1 MATRQI
7 RRSSECAKLA
17 FYRCES
23 VARSQTISDA
33 DSRALV
39 AQILSS
45 YLSNN
50 TVSPA
55 DLPSLIDTVKKAF
68 DGGPT
73 AQVSMLK
80 PRIIELLKARIAE
93 LEAENASARTAQAE
107 AAAQIARLKARAE
120 QAEAALRE
128 SMARAERAEAA
139 IRNAA
144 RHHADD
150 AKERCNQLFVMAMRS
165 NHEPEA
171 LTAFQKFRA
180 ELKRCGVHV
189 HKVDFTQLSV
199 GGSRRPRSAR
209 YA

>member
-80 PRIIELLKARIAE
+80 PRIAE

-171 LTAFQKFRA
+171 FTAFQKFRA
-180 ELKRCGVHV
+180 ELKRCGVDV

>member
-1 MATRQI
+1 M
-7 RRSSECAKLA
+7 
-17 FYRCES
+17 
-23 VARSQTISDA
+23 
-33 DSRALV
+33 
-39 AQILSS
+39 
-45 YLSNN
+45 
-50 TVSPA
+50 
-55 DLPSLIDTVKKAF
+55 KKAF

-73 AQVSMLK
+73 AQVSTLK

-165 NHEPEA
+165 NPEPEA
-171 LTAFQKFRA
+171 FTAFQKFRA
-180 ELKRCGVHV
+180 ELKRCGVDV